1 MKKFLMMIVFV
12 SVSTAPLFAKSGI
25 DLELGVGAWTPT
37 LGGHIT
43 YSDGAITGSEIK
55 FDDMDFEKD
64 TGKYMYMDFNHFVPV
79 LPNIRI
85 EKTDYK
91 IVGKGEILLGSFAGR
106 NFNGDIE
113 MTVDMD
119 QTDIIMYWS
128 LPFVSLATGG
138 VLDINMGLDAKKYD
152 GTISLKQKIAGI
164 TVPGASDEAEID
176 QTLPLVYLN
185 FILDIPFTPIKLDA
199 TTKFV
204 SYDGAKISDNSFKLS
219 YKLPFS
225 NTLVDVNL
233 DLGYRIQNI
242 TIPDSLVDD
251 LDLDMDTKGA
261 FYGVSV
267 KF

>member
-37 LGGHIT
+37 LGGHLNF
-43 YSDGAITGSEIK
+43 TGGDAAGTEVE
-55 FDDMDFEKD
+55 FDDMEYEKD
-64 TGKYMYMDFNHFVPV
+64 NGKYMYMDFNHFVPV

-91 IVGKGEILLGSFAGR
+91 IVGEAENIPLKVFGFLVNSDADLTI
-106 NFNGDIE
+106 
-113 MTVDMD
+113 DMD
-119 QTDIIMYWS
+119 QTDIIIYWS
-128 LPFVSLATGG
+128 LPFVSTATGG
-138 VLDINMGLDAKKYD
+138 VFDINMGLDAKKYD
-152 GTISLKQKIAGI
+152 GTILLERKILGVST
-164 TVPGASDEAEID
+164 TVEEAEID
-176 QTLPLVYLN
+176 QTLPLIYLN

-225 NTLVDVNL
+225 NALVDVNL
-233 DLGYRIQNI
+233 DVGYRIQNI

>member
-1 MKKFLMMIVFV
+1 MKKILSIVLFV
-12 SVSTAPLFAKSGI
+12 CLSSLPLSAKSGI
-25 DLELGVGAWTPT
+25 DLELGAGAWTPT
-37 LGGHIT
+37 LGGHVK
-43 YSDGAITGSEIK
+43 YSDGVATGTKIE
-55 FDDMDFEKD
+55 FDDMEFEKD
-64 TGKYMYMDFNHFVPV
+64 TGKYLYLDFNHFVPV

-91 IVGKGEILLGSFAGR
+91 IVGEGTNIPVSFGSL
-106 NFNGDIE
+106 NYNGDVD
-113 MTVDMD
+113 MTVDMA

-128 LPFVSLATGG
+128 LPFISTATGG
-138 VLDINMGLDAKKYD
+138 VFDINMGLDAKKYD
-152 GTISLKQKIAGI
+152 GSILLEQKVLGLTINKE
-164 TVPGASDEAEID
+164 EAVVD
-176 QTLPLVYLN
+176 QTLPLIYLN
-185 FILDIPFTPIKLDA
+185 FVLDIPFVPIKLDA

-225 NTLVDVNL
+225 NALVDVNL
-233 DLGYRIQNI
+233 DLGYRVQNI
-242 TIPDSLVDD
+242 TIPDSLVDN